1 VKGRAAIEALWAG
14 AIKQNW
20 KNVTLTALSVE
31 RYGNAAR
38 EIGRFTLDA
47 PDPQQ
52 KMTHIEGKY
61 VVVWKKTE
69 SGWQLDT
76 DIWNMN
82 E

>member
-52 KMTHIEGKY
+52 KLTHIEGKY
-61 VVVWKKTE
+61 A
-69 SGWQLDT
+69 
-76 DIWNMN
+76 NMSWCGRRRRAAGSSIRIFGI
-82 E
+82 